1 MKKLEDVNVNAPES
15 LEPTTPKKNVKGY
28 AKKPAADAATE
39 PGTETTEPG
48 TETTEPGAAAAAA
61 AATAKRAK
69 KVKQREELKTAKKL
83 LNDFTKTAVFNDL
96 PTDVKDALT
105 LLAPDPRSTAFGP
118 ASPVAD
124 MFDKLFGKVGDS
136 IGELALFKETKWG
149 PSEMRKRVR
158 NALKKAKPENRKW
171 ITFNPETEV
180 WTLVGIGPEA
190 PANWK

>member
-1 MKKLEDVNVNAPES
+1 MIELNLTAGNKACSTNKLNWRQVMKKLEDVNVNVNAPEIS
-15 LEPTTPKKNVKGY
+15 KTTTPKKNVKGY
-28 AKKPAADAATE
+28 AAAAELNPAAA
-39 PGTETTEPG
+39 
-48 TETTEPGAAAAAA
+48 
-61 AATAKRAK
+61 AKRAK
-69 KVKQREELKTAKKL
+69 KVKQREELKAAKKL

-96 PTDVKDALT
+96 PADVKAALT
-105 LLAPDPRSTAFGP
+105 LLAPEPRSTAFGP

-171 ITFNPETEV
+171 ITFNHETEV

-190 PANWK
+190 PADWK